1 MSKVDP
7 LRTPTAIDEIGL
19 SWVRPAIGAW
29 MGRPNA
35 FDGMMY
41 ELIVGLA
48 WSCRSIKNGKPLS
61 VTDFIPETGP
71 VSADQFARWVI
82 MAEGLDPDQKKIQT
96 PDTPAKGSFRET
108 YGRRDC

>member
-1 MSKVDP
+1 
-7 LRTPTAIDEIGL
+7 
-19 SWVRPAIGAW
+19 
-29 MGRPNA
+29 MGRPNK

-48 WSCRSIKNGKPLS
+48 WDCRSIKNGTPLL

-82 MAEGLDPDQKKIQT
+82 MAEGRDPYQ
-96 PDTPAKGSFRET
+96 
-108 YGRRDC
+108 YRRQIPKLKAVFVKHMGADVVDASRLRSGIDGA